1 MLKPIDKSEI
11 PDYSGKEK
19 TPLRRFA
26 EETAFEFVGSTE
38 PGDFAEVT
46 GAPVEMDANGV
57 QKLASNLR
65 DVLYRMERDRDMRK
79 EVRVITRGGK
89 RVFLERLEPRNTA
102 RRYS

>member
-1 MLKPIDKSEI
+1 MLKPISKSDI
-11 PDYSGKEK
+11 PCYRSNELSPLREFSEK
-19 TPLRRFA
+19 TVS
-26 EETAFEFVGSTE
+26 EFIDSAN

-46 GAPVEMDANGV
+46 EPPVEMDERGV

-65 DVLYRMERDRDMRK
+65 DALYRMERDRDMRK